1 MHVPNVLG
9 YVLRSSVLTR
19 APLWLAVLACGAVI
33 GTTVRIEHDVSGAL
47 IALLMLSSALVGI
60 LQQTLP

>member
-1 MHVPNVLG
+1 MPNLRG
-9 YVLRSSVLTR
+9 QLLRTAVLRR

-33 GTTVRIEHDVSGAL
+33 GGTVRIEGAVNAAL
-47 IALLMLSSALVGI
+47 IALLMLSSAIVAL